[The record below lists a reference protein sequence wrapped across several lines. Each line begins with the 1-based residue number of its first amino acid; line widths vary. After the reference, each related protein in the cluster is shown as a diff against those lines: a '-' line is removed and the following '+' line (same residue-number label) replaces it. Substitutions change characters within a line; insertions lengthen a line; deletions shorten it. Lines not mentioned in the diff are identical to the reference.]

1 MAEIQTF
8 VFFDTETTGL
18 LGCVTPNF
26 TELAFVA
33 CKRNHLLEAALK
45 KVPRVIF
52 KLLVPINPRKVIQPE
67 STRITSKYI
76 PLMIYIK
83 NINSNSLSL

>member
-1 MAEIQTF
+1 MAQIQTF
-8 VFFDTETTGL
+8 VFFDTESTGL
-18 LGCVTPNF
+18 LGCDTPKF

-52 KLLVPINPRKVIQPE
+52 KLLVPINPSKVIQPDA
-67 STRITSKYI
+67 TRITGK
-76 PLMIYIK
+76 
-83 NINSNSLSL
+83 

>member
-1 MAEIQTF
+1 MSQIQTF

-18 LGCVTPNF
+18 PGCETPKF

-52 KLLVPINPRKVIQPE
+52 KLLVPINPTKVIHPE
-67 STRITSKYI
+67 STRLTGK
-76 PLMIYIK
+76 
-83 NINSNSLSL
+83 